1 MTNPSIP
8 PVVNALQRGQPVE
21 AELLCRAALQRVPH
35 DTDALFFLAL
45 ALHQQHKLGEAIDA
59 YARLTVLVPDS
70 GVHWGNYATVLR
82 EAGQLE
88 EASRAYATAL
98 RLMPDNVEQW
108 INLGL
113 LQLQQQ
119 QFVAARDSLLRAVGL
134 DPQSPLA
141 RIPAARACSVC
152 RDYRADDL
160 IRPWREWLPLDD
172 AQQLEL
178 ADLHLVLGDANTAQ
192 VLLED
197 LLARMP
203 THLSAKLLLAA
214 VYERMNQLTA
224 AQTLLDQV
232 AATSAGSD
240 PVMSLEME
248 HQRAMLALRGN
259 KLELARELLER
270 AGPRHALDYAHYFV
284 LAEVCDKLGA
294 LGPAMQALEVAHA
307 RQMDELKISVPYRF
321 AADAPILPAAVARV
335 DAEDYR
341 RWPLVRAPDSA
352 ASPVFIVGFPRSG
365 TTLLEQ
371 MLDAHP
377 GLQSMDERPFFNILA
392 DQLADQG
399 VNVPTDLYKLDQRDC
414 DELRKGYLNL
424 ACSKIPRHWNAQLVD
439 KNPLN
444 MLWLPMIHRLFPQA
458 KFILALRHP
467 CDVVLSNYMQNFR
480 ASVLAMA
487 CASMERLAT
496 AYVTAMECWLHHVEV
511 FQPDVFVSRYE
522 DLVADT
528 EGQTR
533 RIASFLGI
541 GNASSMLHFDQ
552 HARDKGYIATPSYA
566 QVIQPVNRKGLN
578 RWLRYREVLT
588 PALPILQPM
597 LDHWCYSADD
607 ASRAGGTDVQS
618 SANLS
623 SSGR

>member
-1 MTNPSIP
+1 MTNPPDRSSSSQ
-8 PVVNALQRGQPVE
+8 PVLTALQQGRPAE
-21 AELLCRAALQRVPH
+21 AESLCRAALRGHP
-35 DTDALFFLAL
+35 DDADLLFLLAL
-45 ALHQQHKLGEAIDA
+45 ALHQQHRVDEAVEL
-59 YARLTVLVPDS
+59 YARLTVMLPES
-70 GVHWGNYATVLR
+70 SVHWGNYATALR
-82 EAGQLE
+82 DAGRPADAAQ
-88 EASRAYATAL
+88 AYATAL
-98 RLMPDNVEQW
+98 RLAPDNFDQW
-108 INLGL
+108 VNLGL

-119 QFVAARDSLLRAVGL
+119 DFVAARDSLLTAVGL
-134 DPQSPLA
+134 NPQSPVA
-141 RIPAARACSVC
+141 RIQAARACSIC
-152 RDYRADDL
+152 RDYRADEL
-160 IRPWREWLPLDD
+160 IRPWRDWLPLDD
-172 AQQLEL
+172 PLQLDL

-197 LLARMP
+197 LLARTP
-203 THLSAKLLLAA
+203 EHLPATLLLAA
-214 VYERMNQLTA
+214 VCERMNRIDA
-224 AQTLLDQV
+224 AQSLLDRI
-232 AATSAGSD
+232 AATWPNLDA
-240 PVMSLEME
+240 VTTLEMA
-248 HQRAMLALRGN
+248 HQRAMLALRGGQP
-259 KLELARELLER
+259 ELARELLER
-270 AGPRHALDYAHYFV
+270 TGPRNPADYAHYFV
-284 LAEVCDKLGA
+284 LAEVCDKLRAFGA
-294 LGPAMQALEVAHA
+294 AMQALEEAHA
-307 RQMDELKISVPYRF
+307 RQMDELKIAVPYRF
-321 AADAPILPAAVARV
+321 APGAPILPAAVARV
-335 DAEDYR
+335 SADDYR
-341 RWPLVRAPDSA
+341 RWPQLQAPDSG

-392 DQLADQG
+392 DQLSDHG
-399 VNVPTDLYKLDQRDC
+399 ITVPGDLYKLDQRDC

-424 ACSKIPRHWNAQLVD
+424 ACSKIPRRWNAQLVD

-458 KFILALRHP
+458 RFILALRHP

-487 CASMERLAT
+487 CSSIPRLAT

-533 RIASFLGI
+533 RIAAFLGI
-541 GNASSMLHFDQ
+541 EDASPMLHFDR

-578 RWLRYREVLT
+578 RWLRYREAMA

-597 LDHWCYSADD
+597 LERWNYT
-607 ASRAGGTDVQS
+607 AGVATPES
-618 SANLS
+618 S
-623 SSGR
+623 